1 VSATPKYLYC
11 IEAKLSDNRWTT
23 VVGEQDGSLEYMRGR
38 FDAFRERPGPQ
49 PAFRLL
55 RMNVKDASAGAK
67 VLYEIHEKTELSVG
81 AMPQTVGFQW
91 SRYASAAAD
100 ALHTAAHDVRYAA
113 RNNPELQ
120 QHHEKLIAL
129 ASEVERLLP
138 TSG

>member
-1 VSATPKYLYC
+1 MSATPKYLYC
-11 IEAKLSDNRWTT
+11 IEAKLFDDRWST

-38 FDAFRERPGPQ
+38 FDGFRERGGPQ
-49 PAFRLL
+49 PAFRLV
-55 RMNVKDASAGAK
+55 RIKPSDDSAEVK

-100 ALHTAAHDVRYAA
+100 ALYTAAHDVRYAA

-120 QHHEKLIAL
+120 QHHEKLMAI